1 MYFAEIPH
9 LCEKA
14 IFSEF
19 SPAVLWQGS
28 VYNVICF
35 EKNGFYFCVLSEKD
49 ETRLALIVP
58 AAQIDQ
64 LYGFVFFIHGDGG
77 GVSFFQFSIM
87 L

>member
-35 EKNGFYFCVLSEKD
+35 EKNGFYFCVLSGKD

-64 LYGFVFFIHGDGG
+64 LYGFVFFN
-77 GVSFFQFSIM
+77 SW
-87 L
+87 